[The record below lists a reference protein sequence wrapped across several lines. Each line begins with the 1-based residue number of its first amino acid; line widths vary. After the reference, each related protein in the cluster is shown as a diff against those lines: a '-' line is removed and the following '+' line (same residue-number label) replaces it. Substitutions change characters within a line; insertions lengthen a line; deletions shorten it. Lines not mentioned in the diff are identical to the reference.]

1 MMIVNVGNFRCI
13 LKFCPLSTF
22 KEMVFSHMSS
32 IFLSKHILV
41 FQLLLEAGLPAYP
54 QNDDKNTPADLAT
67 SAGNKGIVSLLG

>member
-1 MMIVNVGNFRCI
+1 MIVNVSNFRRI
-13 LKFCPLSTF
+13 LKFDPLLTF
-22 KEMVFSHMSS
+22 KEMVISHMGS
-32 IFLSKHILV
+32 ILLSKYILV